1 MPNLLD
7 VIDPARPGC
16 WRRFKRSALGCLGV
30 AGCGLLVAGIIAAR
44 RPMGRYALGAALISV
59 GLPGPSLA
67 LAQGLID
74 DYPDQNAAFYLLK
87 SAAQRT
93 LGRSDESFATLD
105 EAVRRFPNTFAAND
119 DRCLYG
125 ALFGDPKAA
134 LPYCDKAVAM
144 IDNGT
149 VQDNAALAHRGMA
162 RALAGDRDGARAD
175 LEEAVESWR
184 AQGIHDSAFARPYGQ
199 MLDALR
205 AGRDP
210 LDAAALQ
217 RERDR
222 Y

>member
-1 MPNLLD
+1 
-7 VIDPARPGC
+7 DPAQPGC
-16 WRRFKRSALGCLGV
+16 WRRAKRTAFGCLGLV
-30 AGCGLLVAGIIAAR
+30 GCGLLAAGIVAAR
-44 RPMGRYALGAALISV
+44 RPMGRYALGAGLISI
-59 GLPGPSLA
+59 GLPGPSLS

-93 LGRSDESFATLD
+93 LGHLDESFVTLD
-105 EAVRRFPNTFAAND
+105 EAVQKFPNTFAAND

-134 LPYCDKAVAM
+134 LPYCDKAVTLIGSRQA
-144 IDNGT
+144 
-149 VQDNAALAHRGMA
+149 NAALAHRGMA
-162 RALAGDRDGARAD
+162 RALAGDRDGAMAD
-175 LEEAVESWR
+175 LDEAVASWR
-184 AQGIHDSAFARPYGQ
+184 AQGIRDAQFARPYGV
-199 MLDALR
+199 MLDALHE
-205 AGRDP
+205 GRDP